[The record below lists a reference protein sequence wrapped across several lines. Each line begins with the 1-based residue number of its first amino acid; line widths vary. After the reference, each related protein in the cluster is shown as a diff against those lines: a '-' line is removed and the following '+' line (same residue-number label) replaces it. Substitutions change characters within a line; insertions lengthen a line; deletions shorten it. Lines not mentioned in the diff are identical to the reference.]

1 VSDPFSQ
8 ALILLALIAVLA
20 SGALAV
26 QVARGRRQLELA
38 KCQAEE
44 REQRYRSLFDSSLAG
59 IALLAADG
67 KLLEWNSKL
76 ALLLGM
82 PEIAD
87 ADASDLVR
95 PIEWQ
100 SEATALAMLARQRQ
114 PGEHSE
120 TSFIATDGIRRWVSL
135 RYWPMTDGEEAPFWL
150 LVHDVTGRQQ
160 TRTLLRLAQQTYVSI
175 SEAIMITDVTTRI
188 VEVNPAFER
197 MTGYAREEVIGMR
210 AALLRSPRHEADF
223 FAGMWR
229 DLEKNGHWVGEIWN
243 QCRDGAVIPCWMH
256 IDAVKEPKYGNVT
269 HYVGV
274 FSDISE
280 RKSVEDRISF
290 LAHHD
295 PLTGL
300 SNRFS
305 LDVVLPQSIALARR
319 NGQQVALLF
328 ADLDHFK
335 AINDTH
341 GHATGDQVLIEV
353 GRRLTQ
359 VVRESDFL
367 ARIGGDEFVILLNEV
382 DDTDDALRVASQ
394 MMDAFRSPIIAGGT
408 AVSVSLSIG
417 ISLFPVDGEEPST
430 LLGHA
435 DDAMYR
441 VKTGGRSGYRFHS
454 SAVDQ
459 AARTDRPHP

>member
-1 VSDPFSQ
+1 M
-8 ALILLALIAVLA
+8 LLALIAVLA

-26 QVARGRRQLELA
+26 LVAYGHRQLQLA
-38 KCQAEE
+38 KYRAEE

-59 IALLAADG
+59 IALVGADG

-76 ALLLGM
+76 TMLLGM
-82 PEIAD
+82 PEHND
-87 ADASDLVR
+87 GASPALVR
-95 PIEWQ
+95 AIEWQ
-100 SEATALAMLARQRQ
+100 REAARLATLARQQQ
-114 PGEHSE
+114 PGEHQE
-120 TSFIATDGIRRWVSL
+120 TSFIAADGIRRWVSL

-160 TRTLLRLAQQTYVSI
+160 TRTLLRLAQQTYASM
-175 SEAIMITDVTTRI
+175 SEAIMITDVTTRV

-197 MTGYAREEVIGMR
+197 MTGYTREEVIGMR
-210 AALLRSPRHEADF
+210 AALLRSPRHQSEF
-223 FAGMWR
+223 FAAMWR
-229 DLEKNGHWVGEIWN
+229 DLKKNGHWVGEIWN

-256 IDAVKEPKYGNVT
+256 IDAVIEPKNGNVT

-280 RKSVEDRISF
+280 RKTIEDRISF

-335 AINDTH
+335 TINDTH

-382 DDTDDALRVASQ
+382 DSADDALRVASQ
-394 MMDAFRSPIIAGGT
+394 MMDALLPPIIAGGT
-408 AVSVSLSIG
+408 EISVTLSIG
-417 ISLFPVDGEEPST
+417 ISLFPEDGEEAST

-435 DDAMYR
+435 DHAMYR
-441 VKTGGRSGYRFHS
+441 VKTGGRAGYRFHS
-454 SAVDQ
+454 SA
-459 AARTDRPHP
+459 AG